1 MKKEKDTIKDNLS
14 PKELNAL
21 EKKRKKEEKLAQ
33 KKVKSMNPFKK
44 IKDTIFGKKE
54 KKEETEVEVV
64 SKEKP
69 AKKEVSKS
77 TKTAKQP
84 KKETKVSGNEIKKEV
99 KKDNTKETKVVKKVA
114 KKEEKAS
121 KQKIINTVEKKED
134 KKTEKKSEKKEV
146 KDNIK
151 ESKKTS
157 KNTSSKETKAKSGT
171 KKSTKKEDFDVEE
184 DPNITPDPFDDEMEA
199 LSRKEENDDVIDK
212 EFYEYVKSS
221 QGKKSSKAK
230 TVKELINSGEELLT
244 LDKVKLELLKK
255 HETKNKQYSYDEIN
269 KFISKFDLTDDETDD
284 IFRFVTENNLL
295 DDKSSEVD
303 YLKEE
308 EEDIDDLDDEISYTA
323 FDNKNADPVKQYLR
337 SLGNYEVL
345 KTKEEEVELAKRVA
359 EGDQDAVDE
368 LVQCN
373 LKLVVSIA
381 KHYTNRG
388 MDLLD
393 LIQEGNLGLIKA
405 IKKFDYE
412 KGFKFSTY
420 ATWWIRQAITRALA
434 DQARTIRIPV
444 HMVETINKISRSQRR
459 LVQKLN
465 RDPTQEEIAE
475 DLNIPNLTPDK
486 IRDIQLIALDPV
498 SLEKPVGEEEDSH
511 VGDFIVDKENQLPNE
526 YANQVLKS
534 ERINLVLDQFLSDR
548 EARVIRLRYGLEDGR
563 THTLEE
569 VGKEFNVT
577 RERIRQIEGKAI
589 KKLRQPSK
597 LKYLKDFRYDL

>member
-33 KKVKSMNPFKK
+33 KKVKSMNPLKK

-99 KKDNTKETKVVKKVA
+99 KKDNTKETKVVKKAA

>member
-33 KKVKSMNPFKK
+33 KKEKSMNPFKK
-44 IKDTIFGKKE
+44 IKDTLFGKKE

-114 KKEEKAS
+114 KKEEKTS
-121 KQKIINTVEKKED
+121 KKKIINTVEKKED

-184 DPNITPDPFDDEMEA
+184 DPIITPDPFDDEMEA
-199 LSRKEENDDVIDK
+199 LSRKEENDDVIDE